1 MCECGAIR
9 ADENLEVF
17 DVDGTAFVPLEL
29 DGPVVT
35 FMVRK
40 MNVIALSQHAG
51 LPCSS
56 TSSKAVIIASSIRYH
71 LSNIR
76 APENPTTLWMSDD

>member
-17 DVDGTAFVPLEL
+17 DVDGTVFVPLEL

-40 MNVIALSQHAG
+40 MNARALSQHADVCRG
-51 LPCSS
+51 PQ
-56 TSSKAVIIASSIRYH
+56 
-71 LSNIR
+71 
-76 APENPTTLWMSDD
+76 